1 MIKWFLT
8 KWYKHSPD
16 CVCGYRMKPVDTYG
30 DTYRGIL
37 LGDYAVLKAA
47 KGIKLTRDR
56 KMNTPTI
63 SSDKTG
69 GAF

>member
-30 DTYRGIL
+30 DTYSWTCIRKECEWEVFQSDNG
-37 LGDYAVLKAA
+37 
-47 KGIKLTRDR
+47 KLHWW
-56 KMNTPTI
+56 K
-63 SSDKTG
+63 KK
-69 GAF
+69 